1 MNTDVYYA
9 DAYLRIS
16 KEEEDKV
23 ESNSIVNQKALI
35 KQFLNSNPNI
45 HLYKERIDDGY
56 TGVNFERPAFQAMM
70 EDIKSGRINC
80 VIVKDLSRFGR
91 NYIETGR
98 YIEKIFP
105 YLNIRFI
112 AINDEIDSIKNNMM
126 NDMIIPFK
134 NLMNDSYSR
143 DISIKVKSNL
153 DVKRKNGEFIGA
165 FAPYGYKK
173 TENNKNKLVIDEKV
187 APYIRNIFQWKIE
200 GISSSH
206 IANKLNTLGIATPMQ
221 HKLNNGENYYCGYRT
236 KSTLNW
242 NAHTVNY
249 ILKNPVYTGT
259 LVQGKVG
266 TLNYKLKKRI
276 QKEEKDFIRC
286 ENTHEPIISQEE
298 FEIVQKLFKND
309 TRVAPRKNKLY
320 LFSGIVKC
328 GYCKA
333 NLIRKTIPYSDTK
346 YVYLICSDNKKNKVC
361 KNNKYISLQ
370 KLEKVVLQVINLHI
384 EKIIEIEKILQMIE
398 ETPYKGYKIEEIEM
412 EIEDKSFRM
421 ESFKKYSFEL
431 YEDYKENLITK
442 EEFIDLKNYYMMQ
455 INKLQESMNHLFQE
469 KENIKDN
476 KNSHMEW
483 IQHFTKNKGFEILTR
498 PLLLSLIETIYVY
511 DKDRIEV
518 VFQFSQEYEKV
529 LESIRE
535 FSNKTREERT

>member
-1 MNTDVYYA
+1 MNTDIYYA

-16 KEEEDKV
+16 KEEEDKT
-23 ESNSIVNQKALI
+23 ESNSIANQKSLI
-35 KQFLNSNPNI
+35 RQFLNSNPDI

-56 TGVNFERPAFQAMM
+56 TGVSFERPAFQAMM
-70 EDIKSGRINC
+70 EDIKSGKVNC

-112 AINDEIDSIKNNMM
+112 AVNDEIDSAKNNRM

-134 NLMNDSYSR
+134 NLINDSYSR
-143 DISIKVKSNL
+143 DISIKVKSSL

-173 TENNKNKLVIDEKV
+173 SQSSKNKLVIDEKA
-187 APYIRNIFQWKIE
+187 APYIKHIFHWKIE
-200 GISSSH
+200 GMSSFH

-221 HKLNNGENYYCGYRT
+221 YKLNNNENYYCGYRT
-236 KSTLNW
+236 KSILNW
-242 NAHTVNY
+242 SEHTVND

-259 LVQGKVG
+259 LVQGKTG

-276 QKEEKDFIRC
+276 QKEQKDFIRC
-286 ENTHEPIISQEE
+286 ENTHSPIISQEE

-309 TRVAPRKNKLY
+309 TRVAPQKNKLY

-346 YVYLICSDNKKNKVC
+346 YVYLICSDNKNKKGC
-361 KNNKYISLQ
+361 RNNKCISLQ
-370 KLEKVVLQVINLHI
+370 KLEKAVQHVINLYI
-384 EKIIEIEKILQMIE
+384 EKVIEIEKMLQIIKE
-398 ETPYKGYKIEEIEM
+398 APDRGYKIEEIET
-412 EIEDKSFRM
+412 EIQDKSFRI
-421 ESFKKYSFEL
+421 ERFKKYSFEL
-431 YEDYKENLITK
+431 YQDYKESLITK
-442 EEFIDLKNYYMMQ
+442 EEFIDLKNYYMLE
-455 INKLQESMNHLFQE
+455 IDKLQESMKHLLQE
-469 KENIKDN
+469 KETIKNN
-476 KNSHMEW
+476 KNSNREW
-483 IQHFTKNKGFEILTR
+483 IQRFAQNKGFEILTR
-498 PLLLSLIETIYVY
+498 PLLLSLIETIYMY
-511 DKDRIEV
+511 DKDRVEV
-518 VFQFSQEYEKV
+518 VFQFSQEYNKA
-529 LESIRE
+529 LELIRE
-535 FSNKTREERT
+535 FSNEIGKERI